1 MFSTPKKSNGFKYA
15 FQSQQ
20 PCFQRI
26 IQVCGSTE
34 IRGFTTG
41 DKFGLDKDKVDNIT
55 KHLDKKNRKG
65 ITRVIQSHFIFS

>member
-1 MFSTPKKSNGFKYA
+1 MFSTPKLVKNSNGFKYP

-20 PCFQRI
+20 LCFQRT

-55 KHLDKKNRKG
+55 KQKEQKG
-65 ITRVIQSHFIFS
+65 

>member
-1 MFSTPKKSNGFKYA
+1 MFSTPKLVKNSNGFKYP
-15 FQSQQ
+15 FQRQQ

-41 DKFGLDKDKVDNIT
+41 DKFRLDKDKVDNIT
-55 KHLDKKNRKG
+55 KHLDKKDRKG
-65 ITRVIQSHFIFS
+65 ITR